1 MDLLT
6 RWRLILGGAE
16 SDGTGQP
23 LPDSVAALDAALDAL
38 YEFER
43 RKKFQYKPMGG
54 SEGSVRMGTGGGSN
68 PSIARWLGDIRRYF
82 PQSVVQI
89 LQRDAFA
96 MKGLQ
101 QKLLLDQQVLEEV
114 SPDVQLVATLLELK
128 HLMPTATKE
137 TARVVVRKVVEALMA
152 RLKQKTEQ
160 AIAGALQKQSLKRTH
175 RWADIDWNATIRK
188 NLRHYQPSL
197 GTIIPEVRLG
207 FSRKKKRAPKE
218 VILCIDQSGSMGDS
232 VVYASIYS
240 AVLATLPGI
249 KTRLVAFDTQVVDL
263 TEQLDDPVELLF
275 GLQLGGGTDIHSAL
289 TYCQQLIARPAETI
303 LILLSDLFEGG
314 NQVKMRERL
323 QQLSESGVQLI
334 GLLALSDGGAPAYQY
349 SNALFLS
356 NLGGPV
362 FACTPDRFP
371 ELMAAA
377 LNQQDLSSY
386 SALPKQPD
394 LPF

>member
-23 LPDSVAALDAALDAL
+23 LPDSVAPLDAALDAL

-43 RKKFQYKPMGG
+43 RKKFQYKTTGNA
-54 SEGSVRMGTGGGSN
+54 EEAARTGTGGGSN
-68 PSIARWLGDIRRYF
+68 PAVARWLGDIRRYF

-89 LQRDAFA
+89 LQKDAFA
-96 MKGLQ
+96 MRGLQ

-114 SPDVQLVATLLELK
+114 SPDVHLVATLLELK

-137 TARVVVRKVVEALMA
+137 TARLVVRKVVEALMA
-152 RLKQKTEQ
+152 QLKYKTEQ
-160 AIAGALQKQSLKRTH
+160 AIAGALHKQVRKRTQ
-175 RWADIDWNATIRK
+175 RWTDLDWNATIRK
-188 NLRHYQPSL
+188 NLRHYQPTL

-207 FSRKKKRAPKE
+207 FARRDKRVPKE
-218 VILCIDQSGSMGDS
+218 VILCIDQSGSMGAS

-263 TEQLDDPVELLF
+263 TEQLGDPVEVLF
-275 GLQLGGGTDIHSAL
+275 GLQLGGGTDINFAL
-289 TYCQQLIARPAETI
+289 SYCQQLISRPTSTI
-303 LILLSDLFEGG
+303 LIVLSDLFEGG
-314 NQVKMRERL
+314 NQVKMRERFQL
-323 QQLSESGVQLI
+323 LSESGVQLI
-334 GLLALSDGGAPAYQY
+334 GLLALSDEGTPAYHHA
-349 SNALFLS
+349 NALFLS

-377 LNQQDLSSY
+377 LNQQDLSNY
-386 SALPKQPD
+386 SVLPNRSSSSS
-394 LPF
+394 

>member
-1 MDLLT
+1 MDVLT

-23 LPDSVAALDAALDAL
+23 LPDSVAPLDAALDAL

-43 RKKFQYKPMGG
+43 RKKFQYKTAG
-54 SEGSVRMGTGGGSN
+54 SIEEEARTGTGGGSN
-68 PSIARWLGDIRRYF
+68 PAVARWLGDIRRYF

-89 LQRDAFA
+89 LQKDAFA
-96 MKGLQ
+96 MRGLQ

-114 SPDVQLVATLLELK
+114 SPDVHLVATLLELK

-137 TARVVVRKVVEALMA
+137 TARLVIRKVVETLMSQ
-152 RLKQKTEQ
+152 LKYKTEQ
-160 AIAGALQKQSLKRTH
+160 AIAGALHRQARKRTQ
-175 RWADIDWNATIRK
+175 RWTDLDWNATIRK
-188 NLRHYQPSL
+188 NLRHYQPTL

-207 FSRKKKRAPKE
+207 FARRDKRVPKE
-218 VILCIDQSGSMGDS
+218 VILCIDQSGSMGAS

-263 TEQLDDPVELLF
+263 TEQLDDPVEMLF
-275 GLQLGGGTDIHSAL
+275 GLQLGGGTDINFAL
-289 TYCQQLIARPAETI
+289 SYCQQLITRPSSTI
-303 LILLSDLFEGG
+303 LIVLSDLFEGG
-314 NQVKMRERL
+314 NQVKMRERF

-334 GLLALSDGGAPAYQY
+334 GLLALSDEGTPAYHHA
-349 SNALFLS
+349 NAQFLS

-377 LNQQDLSSY
+377 LNQQDLSLY
-386 SALPKQPD
+386 SVLAH
-394 LPF
+394 